1 MKEEPPPE
9 FKSRD
14 KFLVQSVAVPAE
26 AEIHNVAAIVCDKMI
41 PTWHGVRLTG
51 ETVVQHRADCKN
63 LNSREED
70 QSQLHAARG
79 FPKCRIRVYATTS

>member
-26 AEIHNVAAIVCDKMI
+26 AEIHNVAAIVCEKIFLSGMD
-41 PTWHGVRLTG
+41 RLTG
-51 ETVVQHRADCKN
+51 ITVVQHRTDCKVF
-63 LNSREED
+63 NSGEED
-70 QSQLHAARG
+70 QSQLHAARR
-79 FPKCRIRVYATTS
+79 FPNCRIRVYTTTS